1 MIWTFIIHVQL
12 LDLKFLWGWLCQNP
26 YAIAW
31 RNISGILILLQIC
44 SSEWNLGSFSYLVT
58 MLSRLLD
65 SISFRIT
72 CRTFPVS
79 CAWDWENCNVLYF
92 LLQFCCGYTEK
103 HQSGHQETGPP
114 IPVCH
119 PRQEDV
125 PRAAHVKAHEP
136 WKCKHVNE
144 PWKHKSMNYENL
156 IC

>member
-26 YAIAW
+26 HAIAW

-44 SSEWNLGSFSYLVT
+44 SSEWNLGSCSYLVT

-92 LLQFCCGYTEK
+92 FVAVLLWIHRETPKWPSRNWPAHSSLPSTLRGRTE
-103 HQSGHQETGPP
+103 S
-114 IPVCH
+114 C
-119 PRQEDV
+119 
-125 PRAAHVKAHEP
+125 A
-136 WKCKHVNE
+136 C
-144 PWKHKSMNYENL
+144 
-156 IC
+156 

>member
-1 MIWTFIIHVQL
+1 MNIYNTCTIIRFKIFMRLTLSKPICNCMEKHQWHSNL
-12 LDLKFLWGWLCQNP
+12 AADL
-26 YAIAW
+26 Y
-31 RNISGILILLQIC
+31 
-44 SSEWNLGSFSYLVT
+44 SSVWNLGSCSYLVT

-136 WKCKHVNE
+136 WKRKSYMNE
-144 PWKHKSMNYENL
+144 PWKHKLMN
-156 IC
+156 